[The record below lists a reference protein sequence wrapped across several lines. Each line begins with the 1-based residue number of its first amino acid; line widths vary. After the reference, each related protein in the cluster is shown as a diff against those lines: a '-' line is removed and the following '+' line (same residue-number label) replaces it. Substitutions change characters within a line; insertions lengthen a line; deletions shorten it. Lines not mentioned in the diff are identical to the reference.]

1 MDVIALAL
9 YEPGELKELTIPIWV
24 KVAAGLAIGAS
35 RSSSA
40 GVASGRVPVPV
51 ACVHGRS
58 RDDHA

>member
-1 MDVIALAL
+1 MGVIALAL
-9 YEPGELKELTIPIWV
+9 YGSGQLKEFTIPIWV

-35 RSSSA
+35 RSPSA